1 MSDSFLMRRNDRLLL
16 GAFLLAIAVV
26 IFAPPLLSDIHAI
39 GSEGNSIAEWTTG
52 ISTALLVLVAWV
64 QLRAL
69 RSTSN
74 ADFIHKLN
82 SDFYTE
88 GSRRLRALLENTDT
102 RFRVAGRV
110 GIFELVGQ
118 PPLQTIVFNDEDVD
132 DLVLGPLESVAVFYF
147 NGAIDLPTTYE
158 IFGTYVVRLWEND
171 AIQKYISWSRTIP
184 NCEDV
189 YDQLQKLYII
199 CHSYQQAKY
208 AKAVIK
214 SGSGQC
220 QLHPFHPPPP

>member
-1 MSDSFLMRRNDRLLL
+1 MDDSFLTRRNDRLLL
-16 GAFLLAIAVV
+16 GAFLLAVAVT
-26 IFAPPLLSDIHAI
+26 IFAPPLLTDIHAVTT
-39 GSEGNSIAEWTTG
+39 EGGGIAEWITG

-69 RSTSN
+69 RSTSS

-88 GSRRLRALLENTDT
+88 GSRKVRALLENTDT
-102 RFRVAGRV
+102 KFRVAGKV
-110 GIFELVGQ
+110 GIFELVGR
-118 PPLQTIVFNDEDVD
+118 PPLEQTIFFNDEDVD

-158 IFGTYVVRLWEND
+158 IFGTYVVRLWENE
-171 AIQKYISWSRTIP
+171 AIQDYIKWSRTIP

-189 YDQLQKLYII
+189 YDQLQRLYIV
-199 CHSYQQAKY
+199 CHSYQQMKY
-208 AKAVIK
+208 AKAALGK
-214 SGSGQC
+214 
-220 QLHPFHPPPP
+220 